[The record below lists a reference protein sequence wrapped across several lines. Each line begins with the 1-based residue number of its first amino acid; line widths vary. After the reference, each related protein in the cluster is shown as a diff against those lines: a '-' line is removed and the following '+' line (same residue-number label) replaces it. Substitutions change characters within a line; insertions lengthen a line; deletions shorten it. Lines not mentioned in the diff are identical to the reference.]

1 MDTLNIDTKSQLAKL
16 IATENITVQQ
26 NNVKTASFDV
36 VNRILTLPI
45 FKTDSKDVTDMLVA
59 HECAHALFTP
69 TDGWKKVSDD
79 DELRSYVN
87 VLEDCRIDKKIQK
100 KYPGVVNNYLNG
112 FEILNRQNFFGLKDK
127 DYDLDLM
134 LIDKINIFYKSSKKL
149 QFNFSTLDKVWLK
162 KVDAMKTFKDVV
174 NLAKL
179 LLEWQKKEVKKLKKL
194 PDFDDHI
201 LVENYDLNDSQKDS
215 LDSKDID
222 DKDKDGEDSN
232 EEGKDKQ
239 ESKEGKEESE
249 SDQDKPA
256 VSDKSAKD
264 EDGSAGGAVGSGG
277 DGKLTS
283 ITNNWFEGHKE
294 KLLDQ
299 SKSYYYRS
307 IPEPI
312 LNKVIHSN
320 ENFIKD
326 MKLSFRK
333 DAATARNY
341 LPYLNKEY
349 KKFTNDSKKTIMYLV
364 KEFEMKKAA
373 TAYKRSS
380 THKTGTID
388 PLKLHSYKFNEDI
401 FKRLTV
407 SPDAKNHGMMMLLD
421 WSGSMSDTIFKTVQQ
436 TIQLVYFCQKT
447 NIPFELYFFSSEMD
461 RYDGVDYTRS
471 NKMSKGFK
479 YKPGDMGIDKIKLV
493 NVASHKLKKQKLDES
508 LMYLYHLALHYE
520 TRYTWRSNFN
530 ALDRPPESVSIPSEY
545 YLGSTPLNEALII
558 MLKLVPLFKTKYG
571 IEKMNLITLTDGGG
585 NYGCSDTM
593 KIDPKSN
600 KITGEYPNNRGNT
613 DVFIYK
619 KKNHEVKDELYGYR
633 STGFTGTILNMLR
646 KYHGI
651 TTIGFYLIKRIRR
664 FETEHYFRPQ
674 DMSVSWDKREGV
686 FQKNR
691 TQFNKE
697 KVCAVAQSGYDDY
710 YIVNAKDMKV
720 ENTDLSTVSSD
731 MKTGRIK
738 QLFSK
743 SMKGR
748 ITSRVLLNK
757 FIEKVA

>member
-222 DKDKDGEDSN
+222 DKDKDGENSN

-320 ENFIKD
+320 ENFLKD
-326 MKLSFRK
+326 MKKSFRN
-333 DAATARNY
+333 DVATARNY

>member
-174 NLAKL
+174 SLAKL

-222 DKDKDGEDSN
+222 DKDKDGENSN

-320 ENFIKD
+320 ENFLKD
-326 MKLSFRK
+326 MKKSFRN
-333 DAATARNY
+333 DVATARNY